1 MEAVKVGM
9 ADLKTI
15 NAPGILTTIGLGSCV
30 GIALYD
36 KINKIAGLAHVM
48 LPSSSEIKNNSNKAK
63 FADTAIE
70 LLLEEMLLIGANKR
84 NIVAKLAGG
93 SQMFSFNSKNDV
105 LRIGE
110 RNVEAAKRK
119 ILELSIPIISEDT
132 GGNYGRTI
140 ELNSLDGGL
149 LVKTIGHGTKSIWI
163 HVVTIFM
170 DHLYL

>member
-9 ADLKTI
+9 ADLKTVKS
-15 NAPGILTTIGLGSCV
+15 PGTLTTLGLGSCV
-30 GIALYD
+30 GIAFYD
-36 KINKIAGLAHVM
+36 KINKIAGLAHIM
-48 LPSSSEIKNNSNKAK
+48 LPSSVEIKNNSNKAK

-70 LLLEEMLLIGANKR
+70 LLLDEMLFIGASKR

-119 ILELSIPIISEDT
+119 IQELNIPIISEDT

-140 ELNSLDGGL
+140 ELNSLDGSL
-149 LVKTIGHGTKSIWI
+149 LIKTIGHGTKNI
-163 HVVTIFM
+163 
-170 DHLYL
+170 